1 MAIEKRKKLII
12 VSVLIATI
20 LVGTFYILFF
30 LPPDDLEW
38 RIPTDKIAI
47 IEIKGEITDT
57 PESYNDGGGAN
68 PRAIRKLL
76 DRAEE
81 DEQIKAIVLR
91 INSGGGDAGAS
102 WDMYRA
108 VQRVDKPVVASIADT
123 GASGAYLVAVA
134 ADEIIA
140 TPMSVIGSIGAS
152 MEFPF
157 DVPVNASEEAE
168 EMSSMPSGEFKD
180 VFADYRLNESERAY
194 LMERLESVQ
203 EVFSACVGESRNISE
218 EDMMNIS
225 RGGWFTGEEGLQLGL
240 VDKTGNLE
248 DAIEEAAELANVSL
262 KDTKVVTLRI
272 EGSRVREREE

>member
-30 LPPDDLEW
+30 LPSEDLEW
-38 RIPTDKIAI
+38 RIPTNKIAI
-47 IEIKGEITDT
+47 IEIKGEITEDY
-57 PESYNDGGGAN
+57 EGGAN
-68 PRAIRKLL
+68 PRAIQKLL

-108 VQRVDKPVVASIADT
+108 VQRVDKPAVASIADT

-180 VFADYRLNESERAY
+180 MFSDYRLNESERAY

-218 EDMMNIS
+218 EDMINIS

-240 VDKTGNLE
+240 VDKTGDLE
-248 DAIEEAAELANVSL
+248 DALEEAAKLANVSL

>member
-1 MAIEKRKKLII
+1 MKKKLII

-38 RIPTDKIAI
+38 RIPTNKIAI
-47 IEIKGEITDT
+47 IEIKGEITEDY
-57 PESYNDGGGAN
+57 EGGAN
-68 PRAIRKLL
+68 PEAIRKLL

-102 WDMYRA
+102 WDVYRA
-108 VQRVDKPVVASIADT
+108 VQRVDKPVVASIADA
-123 GASGAYLVAVA
+123 GASGAYLVAAA

-180 VFADYRLNESERAY
+180 VFADYRLNDSERAY
-194 LMERLESVQ
+194 LKERLESVQ
-203 EVFSACVGESRNISE
+203 EAFSTCVVESRNISE

-225 RGGWFTGEEGLQLGL
+225 HGGWFTGEEGLQLGL

-248 DAIEEAAELANVSL
+248 DAIEEAAELANVPL

-272 EGSRVREREE
+272 EGSRVRVMEE

>member
-1 MAIEKRKKLII
+1 MVIEKRKKLII

-30 LPPDDLEW
+30 LPSDDLEW
-38 RIPTDKIAI
+38 RIPTNKIAI

-68 PRAIRKLL
+68 PRAIQKLL

-102 WDMYRA
+102 WDVYRA
-108 VQRVDKPVVASIADT
+108 VQRVDKPVVASIADV

-180 VFADYRLNESERAY
+180 VFADYRLNERERAY

-203 EVFSACVGESRNISE
+203 EVFSTCVAESRNISE
-218 EDMMNIS
+218 EDMRNIS
-225 RGGWFTGEEGLQLGL
+225 HGGWFTGEEGLQLGL

-248 DAIEEAAELANVSL
+248 DAIEEAAELANVPL
-262 KDTKVVTLRI
+262 KDTRVVTLRI
-272 EGSRVREREE
+272 EDSRVRVMEE

>member
-1 MAIEKRKKLII
+1 MVIEKRKKLII

-47 IEIKGEITDT
+47 IEIKGEITEDC
-57 PESYNDGGGAN
+57 EGGAN

-102 WDMYRA
+102 WDVYRA

-180 VFADYRLNESERAY
+180 MFADYRLNESERAY

-203 EVFSACVGESRNISE
+203 EVFSTCVAESRNISE

-225 RGGWFTGEEGLQLGL
+225 HGGWFTGEEGLQLGL
-240 VDKTGNLE
+240 VDKTGDLE
-248 DAIEEAAELANVSL
+248 DALEEAAKLANVSL

>member
-1 MAIEKRKKLII
+1 MRKKLII

-30 LPPDDLEW
+30 LPSDDLEW
-38 RIPTDKIAI
+38 RIPTNKIAI
-47 IEIKGEITDT
+47 IEIKGEITEDC
-57 PESYNDGGGAN
+57 EGGAN

-134 ADEIIA
+134 ADEIVA

-180 VFADYRLNESERAY
+180 MFADYRLNESERAY
-194 LMERLESVQ
+194 LMERMESVQ
-203 EVFSACVGESRNISE
+203 EVFSACVGESRNISG

-225 RGGWFTGEEGLQLGL
+225 HGGWFTGEEGLQLGL

>member
-1 MAIEKRKKLII
+1 MVIEKRKKLII

-38 RIPTDKIAI
+38 RIPTNKIAI
-47 IEIKGEITDT
+47 IEIKGEITEDC
-57 PESYNDGGGAN
+57 EGGAN
-68 PRAIRKLL
+68 PGAIRKLL

-108 VQRVDKPVVASIADT
+108 VQRVDKPVVASIADI

-180 VFADYRLNESERAY
+180 MFADYRLNESERAY
-194 LMERLESVQ
+194 LKERLESVQ

-225 RGGWFTGEEGLQLGL
+225 HGGWFTGEEGLQLGL
-240 VDKTGNLE
+240 VDKTGDLE

-262 KDTKVVTLRI
+262 KDIRVVTLRI

>member
-1 MAIEKRKKLII
+1 MVIKMRKKLIV

-20 LVGTFYILFF
+20 LVGTFYVLFF
-30 LPPDDLEW
+30 LPSDDLEW
-38 RIPTDKIAI
+38 RIPTNKIAI
-47 IEIKGEITDT
+47 IEIKGEITEDY
-57 PESYNDGGGAN
+57 EGGAN
-68 PRAIRKLL
+68 PEAIRKLL

-108 VQRVDKPVVASIADT
+108 VQRVNKPAVASIADA

-157 DVPVNASEEAE
+157 DVPVNASKKAE

-194 LMERLESVQ
+194 INERLESIQ
-203 EVFSACVGESRNISE
+203 KVFSACVGESRNISE
-218 EDMMNIS
+218 EDMRNIS
-225 RGGWFTGEEGLQLGL
+225 HGGWFTGEEGLQLGL
-240 VDKTGNLE
+240 VDKTGDLE

-272 EGSRVREREE
+272 EGSRVRMMEE

>member
-1 MAIEKRKKLII
+1 MVIEKRKKLII

-38 RIPTDKIAI
+38 RIPTNKIAI
-47 IEIKGEITDT
+47 IEIKGEITEDC
-57 PESYNDGGGAN
+57 EGGAN

-102 WDMYRA
+102 WNLYRA

-180 VFADYRLNESERAY
+180 MFSDYRLNESERAY
-194 LMERLESVQ
+194 LKERMESVQ
-203 EVFSACVGESRNISE
+203 KVFSTCVAESRNISE

-225 RGGWFTGEEGLQLGL
+225 HGGWFTGEEGLLLGL
-240 VDKTGNLE
+240 VDKTGDLE

>member
-1 MAIEKRKKLII
+1 MVIKKRKKLII

-30 LPPDDLEW
+30 LPSDDLEW
-38 RIPTDKIAI
+38 RIPTNKIAM
-47 IEIKGEITDT
+47 IEIKGEITEDC
-57 PESYNDGGGAN
+57 EGGAN
-68 PRAIRKLL
+68 PWAIRKLL
-76 DRAEE
+76 DMAEE

-102 WDMYRA
+102 WDLYRA

-140 TPMSVIGSIGAS
+140 TPMSVIGGIGAS

-194 LMERLESVQ
+194 LKERLESVQ
-203 EVFSACVGESRNISE
+203 EVFSACVAESRNISE

-225 RGGWFTGEEGLQLGL
+225 HGGWFTGEEGLQLGL

-272 EGSRVREREE
+272 EGSRVRVMEE